1 MLWYMYFVT
10 SLLLIINY
18 MSLDTKIV
26 ECID

>member
-18 MSLDTKIV
+18 MSLNTKIV